1 MPFLS
6 CWSAIFLYNFM
17 QVLLLETL
25 ETAPTSRMRAAT
37 TLLRLALCCRFK
49 YFEYQTIGASA
60 SVVVV
65 VTVVVV
71 LVMVSVVVIVVA
83 AAVVVDILL
92 FGCESRSGSD
102 RPCEW
107 LPAIFVGAAVVLLV
121 VCVVVGLLR

>member
-1 MPFLS
+1 
-6 CWSAIFLYNFM
+6 M
-17 QVLLLETL
+17 QVLLLDTL
-25 ETAPTSRMRAAT
+25 ETAPTIAASEMRAAT

-83 AAVVVDILL
+83 AAVVIDILL
-92 FGCESRSGSD
+92 FGCESRSASD

-121 VCVVVGLLR
+121 VCVVVLSFAVVLLLLSEW